1 MFWLNYIVIKCL
13 DLGVMSSNHV
23 LIFDLILI
31 VGLRV
36 PCCSRVGGAG
46 HQSVVSNSYAYGDYY
61 SDLESFNEDK
71 PPNRYA
77 YIGAGVELGSVYR

>member
-1 MFWLNYIVIKCL
+1 M
-13 DLGVMSSNHV
+13 MSSLTMLEVHI

-31 VGLRV
+31 YCTSL
-36 PCCSRVGGAG
+36 PRVGGAG

-71 PPNRYA
+71 PPNRYILEPA
-77 YIGAGVELGSVYR
+77 

>member
-1 MFWLNYIVIKCL
+1 VF
-13 DLGVMSSNHV
+13 
-23 LIFDLILI
+23 F
-31 VGLRV
+31 
-36 PCCSRVGGAG
+36 SRVGGAG

-77 YIGAGVELGSVYR
+77 YIFEPA

>member
-1 MFWLNYIVIKCL
+1 MQEVQ
-13 DLGVMSSNHV
+13 V

-31 VGLRV
+31 YLVF
-36 PCCSRVGGAG
+36 SRVGGAG

-77 YIGAGVELGSVYR
+77 YIGAGEELGSVYS